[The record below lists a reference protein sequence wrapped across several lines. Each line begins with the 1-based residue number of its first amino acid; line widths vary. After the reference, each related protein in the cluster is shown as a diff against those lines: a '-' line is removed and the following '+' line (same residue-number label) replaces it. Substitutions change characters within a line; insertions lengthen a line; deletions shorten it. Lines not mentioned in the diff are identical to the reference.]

1 MLVLRSLRNKLPN
14 KRINR
19 RKLNKNK
26 LFLKRTR
33 YYSSVSHGKKAYIVS
48 GKRTP
53 FGKFDGSLKEI
64 GVVDLAVI
72 ASKATL
78 DDAKVSPHDIDHVV
92 FANVLPSTTDCI
104 YGARH
109 LTLRLGCPIPTPSFA
124 VNRLCGSGI
133 QAIAEAFN
141 MILLGQSNCV
151 LSSGSENMSQ
161 APHLVYGARFGT
173 RFGPL
178 KTVDMLM
185 DSLTDSYCK
194 LPMAITAENL
204 SKEFS
209 VTREDCDEYSLNS
222 HNKTSQAYKS
232 NLLQGEIVPVPLKK
246 GVLEKD
252 EHVRYDANLSDMSKL
267 KANFQKDGVVT
278 AGTASG
284 IVDGASSVLVCS
296 EKFVKERHLKAL
308 ATIEDWVAVGVKPE
322 LMGYGPVDA
331 INAIL
336 KRNKLTLS
344 DIDLIEINEAFAGQ
358 TLSCAKALNLDISKL
373 NIWGG
378 AVAIGHPLG
387 ASGTRITFSLV
398 RQLRH
403 KGKRIGI
410 ASACI
415 GGGQGIAMLVRIE
428 N

>member
-1 MLVLRSLRNKLPN
+1 
-14 KRINR
+14 
-19 RKLNKNK
+19 
-26 LFLKRTR
+26 
-33 YYSSVSHGKKAYIVS
+33 
-48 GKRTP
+48 
-53 FGKFDGSLKEI
+53 
-64 GVVDLAVI
+64 
-72 ASKATL
+72 
-78 DDAKVSPHDIDHVV
+78 
-92 FANVLPSTTDCI
+92 
-104 YGARH
+104 
-109 LTLRLGCPIPTPSFA
+109 
-124 VNRLCGSGI
+124 
-133 QAIAEAFN
+133 
-141 MILLGQSNCV
+141 
-151 LSSGSENMSQ
+151 MSQ

-173 RFGPL
+173 KFGSL

-204 SKEFS
+204 AKEYS
-209 VTREDCDEYSLNS
+209 VTREQCDEYSLHS

-246 GVLEKD
+246 GTLDKD
-252 EHVRYDANLSDMSKL
+252 EHVRYDANLGDMSKL
-267 KANFQKDGVVT
+267 KSTFQKDGVVT
-278 AGTASG
+278 PATASG

-296 EKFVKERHLKAL
+296 EKFVKEKSLKPL

-331 INAIL
+331 INALL
-336 KRNKLTLS
+336 KRNKLNLK

-358 TLSCAKALNLDISKL
+358 VLSCAKALNIDLSKL

-387 ASGTRITFSLV
+387 ASGTRITYTLV
-398 RQLRH
+398 RQLRN
-403 KGKRIGI
+403 KGKKLGI

>member
-1 MLVLRSLRNKLPN
+1 MLVRHLFKNNRKSFTQKKRFFLN
-14 KRINR
+14 KRR
-19 RKLNKNK
+19 LFSTQSTGRK
-26 LFLKRTR
+26 
-33 YYSSVSHGKKAYIVS
+33 VHIVS

-53 FGKFDGSLKEI
+53 FGKFDGSLKEV

-78 DDAKVSPHDIDHVV
+78 DAIKVEPKELDHVV
-92 FANVLPSTTDCI
+92 FANVLPSTVDVI

-109 LTLRLGCPIPTPSFA
+109 LSLKLGCPIPTPSFA

-141 MILLGQSNCV
+141 MIMLGQSNVV
-151 LSSGSENMSQ
+151 LTSGSENMSM

-185 DSLTDSYCK
+185 DALTDSYCK
-194 LPMAITAENL
+194 TPMAITAENL
-204 SKEFS
+204 SKEYN
-209 VTREDCDEYSLNS
+209 VTREDCDVYSLNS
-222 HNKTSQAYKS
+222 HKKTAEAYKN

-252 EHVRYDANLSDMSKL
+252 EHVRYDCNIEDMSKL
-267 KANFQKDGVVT
+267 KATFQKDGVVT

-284 IVDGASSVLVCS
+284 IVDGASSVLLVS
-296 EKFVKERHLKAL
+296 DKYLKEKNLSSL
-308 ATIEDWVAVGVKPE
+308 AVVLDWVAVGVKPE

-331 INAIL
+331 INLIL
-336 KRNKLTLS
+336 KRNKLSLKE
-344 DIDLIEINEAFAGQ
+344 IDLVEINEAFAGQ
-358 TLSCAKALNLDISKL
+358 TLSCMKALNLEPSKL

-378 AVAIGHPLG
+378 AVAMGHPLG
-387 ASGTRITFSLV
+387 ATGTRITFTLV
-398 RQLRH
+398 RQLRK
-403 KGKRIGI
+403 KGLKLGI

-428 N
+428 